1 MGLELWSL
9 VYIGVLMLVLDLFV
23 DVGFWIGFGFG
34 FWILILLQPGL
45 RSGPAV
51 NLVLGIVF
59 VLALNVGILSLS
71 HFCRMFGVESCG
83 CRVSLDRV
91 CGCEV

>member
-1 MGLELWSL
+1 
-9 VYIGVLMLVLDLFV
+9 VYDGVLMLVVDLFV

-51 NLVLGIVF
+51 GLMLGIVF
-59 VLALNVGILSLS
+59 VLALSAGILSLS
-71 HFCRMFGVESCG
+71 CF
-83 CRVSLDRV
+83 L
-91 CGCEV
+91 

>member
-1 MGLELWSL
+1 
-9 VYIGVLMLVLDLFV
+9 MLVIDLFV

-51 NLVLGIVF
+51 DVMLGIAF
-59 VLALNVGILSLS
+59 VLALSAGILSLS
-71 HFCRMFGVESCG
+71 RFLKDVLRGVLWLLGEFG
-83 CRVSLDRV
+83 
-91 CGCEV
+91 